1 MNRHIRISPHSG
13 KSVLLAF
20 AMSVAM
26 IAAGSPAVSAQD
38 QDVSEVTAAMN
49 GLMLATLE
57 ATYTVTYHHTE
68 ENMIFKD
75 NIYYQK
81 DLARIDY
88 GFKFVKPPKIVR
100 DGDSCI
106 LAAAVR
112 ASDFRPKNRETVIRQ
127 STDGEMRLKN
137 KDGNYV
143 DVDQIM
149 NGKVLEEEK
158 KFRAEHMEIARSK
171 MNQLFGIYA
180 AKYGCVP
187 ELDFVK

>member
-1 MNRHIRISPHSG
+1 MNRHIRIFPRSG

-20 AMSVAM
+20 VMSVAM

-88 GFKFVKPPKIVR
+88 GFKFVKPPKIIR
-100 DGDSCI
+100 DGDICI
-106 LAAAVR
+106 LSAAVR
-112 ASDFRPKNRETVIRQ
+112 ESDFRPKNRETVIRQ

-143 DVDQIM
+143 DVDLIM

>member
-1 MNRHIRISPHSG
+1 MNRHIRISPRSG

-106 LAAAVR
+106 LSAAVR
-112 ASDFRPKNRETVIRQ
+112 ESDFRPKNRETVIRQ

-158 KFRAEHMEIARSK
+158 KFRAEHIEIARSK
-171 MNQLFGIYA
+171 MNQRFGIYA